1 MPKNNGI
8 RVEVNNSNL
17 NPVSAHETDKEE
29 WRDIPGFPFYQA
41 SDKGR
46 IRSVKRINR
55 GRKFGKVLTPRLLW
69 QNKPYWGVS
78 IRCNEK
84 NVHIGIHR
92 LVAIAFLSNP
102 HNLPVVNHKDENPSN
117 NCVENLEWCTQKY
130 NCNYGTRIDRI
141 KANMPQNKAVYQT
154 SMDGVIVAEFPT
166 IQEAARQTGICA
178 GHICDV
184 CKGNREFANGYKW
197 RYVDETLY
205 ASAQE
210 ALKVKTEKSKESRK
224 QKFIEKSRRVAQ
236 YDLKGN
242 LLKIWR
248 GMREIMEEFGY
259 VRPSI
264 INCCNGKT
272 LQAYGYIW
280 KYAD

>member
-1 MPKNNGI
+1 MPKNNEIGI
-8 RVEVNNSNL
+8 GANNSSL
-17 NPVSAHETDKEE
+17 NTASAHETSKEV

-46 IRSVKRINR
+46 IRSIERINR
-55 GRKFGKVLTPRLLW
+55 GRKFGKILTPQPLYR
-69 QNKPYWGVS
+69 NKPYWGVA
-78 IRCNEK
+78 IRRNKK
-84 NVHIGIHR
+84 NVRIGIHR
-92 LVAIAFLSNP
+92 LVAMSFLPNP

-154 SMDGVIVAEFPT
+154 SLDGVIIAEFPT

-197 RYVDETLY
+197 RYVDEILY
-205 ASAQE
+205 TSAQE
-210 ALKVKTEKSKESRK
+210 ALKSKTEKSKESRK

-248 GMREIMEEFGY
+248 GMREIWEELGY
-259 VRPSI
+259 VRPNI

-272 LQAYGYIW
+272 PKAYGYIW